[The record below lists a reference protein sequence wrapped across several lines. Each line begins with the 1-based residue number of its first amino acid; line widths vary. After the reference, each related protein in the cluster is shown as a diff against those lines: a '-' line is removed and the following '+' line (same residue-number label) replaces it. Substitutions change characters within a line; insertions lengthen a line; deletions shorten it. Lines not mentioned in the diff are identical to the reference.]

1 MKNLILNNKYLE
13 MLFTFKKS
21 KAESN
26 SSINKNDY
34 SENYSENKNDIEQI
48 DFSAPIKIIYF
59 FKFYQQV

>member
-1 MKNLILNNKYLE
+1 

-34 SENYSENKNDIEQI
+34 SENYSENKNDIE
-48 DFSAPIKIIYF
+48 
-59 FKFYQQV
+59 